1 MSAGTLSRDAYG
13 TLLLVLAAPTL
24 VPGLGLLAAP
34 VAGLVGLLVGAQL
47 LLGRRSP
54 WLPARARVWMDD
66 ATLGPRLSVWLQAR
80 LRPLQGLRVPGMPP
94 WVAGLAVV
102 WSSLLLVL
110 PLVLVPFGN
119 TVPALA
125 LGLLGAGLATR
136 RSLFGWLGAALSGG
150 YSALLVLL
158 GEALLLS
165 ARHLLS
171 RLS

>member
-1 MSAGTLSRDAYG
+1 MNAVVISRDAYG

-24 VPGLGLLAAP
+24 VPGLGMLAAP
-34 VAGLVGLLVGAQL
+34 VAGLAGLLVGAQL
-47 LLGRRSP
+47 LLGLRSP
-54 WLPARARVWMDD
+54 WMPAQARSWMDD
-66 ATLGPRLSVWLQAR
+66 AAMGPRLAVWLQTK
-80 LRPLQGLRVPGMPP
+80 LRPLQGLHLPAMPP
-94 WVAGLAVV
+94 WIAGLAVV

-125 LGLLGAGLATR
+125 LGLLGAGLAAR
-136 RSLFGWLGAALSGG
+136 RSLLGWLGAALSGG
-150 YSALLVLL
+150 YSALLILF

-165 ARHLLS
+165 ACHLGG